1 MEGASQNP
9 ITIIVLL
16 TLAAAFLWLHFTNGS
31 GSLRLVLAGG
41 LVAAAIILLLP
52 SLQFSLP
59 NWLQPLD
66 ALPKIQLG
74 LDLQGGT
81 HLLMEVKLQD
91 AVKSSLRHRGDDLLR
106 EAKDNKLTPPTI
118 SQNPDGSILIK
129 VANPAERSALMDLIG
144 RAFPDLSLTPV
155 RNQGGAYVA
164 VYTE

>member
-59 NWLQPLD
+59 SWLQPLD

-81 HLLMEVKLQD
+81 HLLLEVKLQE
-91 AVKSSLRHRGDDLLR
+91 AVKTSFRRRGDDVEG
-106 EAKDNKLTPPTI
+106 EAKDKQLAPPPI
-118 SQNPDGSILIK
+118 KQNP
-129 VANPAERSALMDLIG
+129 
-144 RAFPDLSLTPV
+144 
-155 RNQGGAYVA
+155 
-164 VYTE
+164 